1 MEYKNLIIGMGII
14 LVIMG
19 LVIAEDAGQAEF
31 DAESAS
37 PQEIADNFDS
47 IGDLSSVDNFEG
59 VQDAFKMK
67 FGVEL
72 TGLSGFAK
80 LTGNILST
88 NTMSFSM
95 ENIDSGSLEVD
106 KDGNIVYTPDEGT
119 TELELSGSDNVMVDT
134 DGREISLLTES
145 GVPADVSGK
154 FTFKE
159 NSLIVY
165 QDSPVSVNGYEFDN
179 SGDDLSIRFSG
190 EGDGITFQETGIR
203 AENVEDITI
212 RTSTGVEIAFDRGKA
227 TAEIDYRFLDGTLL
241 KSGMQN
247 ERVTDLSNLL
257 NDLGYTGANGR
268 PLDTQS
274 LIYGPNT
281 RNAVTQLQSDLDK
294 EGIGLLPKYHSDGV
308 FGGETLSAF
317 NTAVGPE
324 IRLISG
330 DISITSDNIYTENGM
345 IMGPTGQNPHE
356 HGFQL
361 ITEQD
366 NYRAYLQGFRDSD
379 VIGGDV
385 TREVVGIIDA
395 REVVTTNE
403 LGRFVGSKNQD
414 VINYLMVTKG
424 LNYDQAA
431 NYFNNIY
438 GTGDSGFRALVQD
451 REGSFN
457 HPNAPRPASTGQEQV
472 PPLVESPRPAVAG
485 TTEFKYNYESPD
497 GDYTE
502 FANYLD
508 SLTKTQGRNSV
519 TSQLGIEDNR
529 DNFGVQ
535 MEQNI
540 RGYKPLIQEAAA
552 KYDVPPEHIEAILI
566 HESGGASNSVSTSR
580 HECLGPMQLSRWL
593 YKDSEDFG
601 PAINPFN
608 AVQAIDRGAAY
619 YANYYHKY
627 GMQRALATYN
637 GGPNLY
643 SIPGPQRYSRDVQ
656 RIINAGSINKYD

>member
-1 MEYKNLIIGMGII
+1 MEYKKLIIGIGIVMVMI
-14 LVIMG
+14 G
-19 LVIAEDAGQAEF
+19 LVIAQETGGEGF
-31 DAESAS
+31 DPETAS

-59 VQDAFKMK
+59 VQEAFKTK
-67 FGVEL
+67 FGVDL
-72 TGLSGFAK
+72 TGLGGFAK
-80 LTGNILST
+80 LAGNILST
-88 NTMSFSM
+88 DTMSFSL

-119 TELELSGSDNVMVDT
+119 TELKLAGSDNVMIDT
-134 DGREISLLTES
+134 GGRVISLLTES
-145 GVPADVSGK
+145 GVPADAGGK

-159 NSLIVY
+159 NSLIVHKN
-165 QDSPVSVNGYEFDN
+165 SPVSVNGYEFDN
-179 SGDDLSIRFSG
+179 SGDDLIIRFRG
-190 EGDGITFQETGIR
+190 EGDGITILDTGIR
-203 AENVEDITI
+203 AENVQDITL
-212 RTSTGVEIAFDRGKA
+212 TTPTGIEIVFDRGPA

-241 KSGMQN
+241 RSGMQN
-247 ERVTDLSNLL
+247 EKVSELAGLMNE
-257 NDLGYTGANGR
+257 LGYVGANGR
-268 PLDTQS
+268 PLETQS
-274 LIYGPNT
+274 MIYGPNT
-281 RNAVTQLQSDLDK
+281 RQAVTDLQNDLDK
-294 EGIGLLPKYHSDGV
+294 EGLGLLPKYHSDGV
-308 FGGETLSAF
+308 FGGETISAL

-379 VIGGDV
+379 IIGGDI
-385 TREVVGIIDA
+385 TRDVVGVVDA
-395 REVVTTNE
+395 REVITTNE

-451 REGSFN
+451 KEGSFN
-457 HPNAPRPASTGQEQV
+457 HPNSPRPASTGQEQV
-472 PPLVESPRPAVAG
+472 PPLTESPRPAVAG
-485 TTEFKYNYESPD
+485 TTEFKYNYVSPD
-497 GDYTE
+497 GDYSE

-508 SLTKTQGRNSV
+508 TLTKTQGRKGV
-519 TSQLGIEDNR
+519 ASQLGIEDYQ
-529 DNFGVQ
+529 DKFGQQ

-540 RGYKPLIQEAAA
+540 KSYKPLILEAAA

-601 PAINPFN
+601 PAINPFDPE
-608 AVQAIDRGAAY
+608 QAIDRGAAY

-627 GMQRALATYN
+627 GMERALATYN

-643 SIPGPQRYSRDVQ
+643 SIPGPQRYSKEVQ
-656 RIINAGSINKYD
+656 RIINSGSINKYD